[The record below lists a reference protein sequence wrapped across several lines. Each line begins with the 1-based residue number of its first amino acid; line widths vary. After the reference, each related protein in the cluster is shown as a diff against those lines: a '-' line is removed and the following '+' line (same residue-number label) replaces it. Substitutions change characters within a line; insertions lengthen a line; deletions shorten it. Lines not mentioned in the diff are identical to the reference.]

1 MKADFAVKSELA
13 RPRAAPRK
21 SMHEPATTAGACAN
35 RLLALL
41 PEDEYQALRPKLEYI
56 DTPARFVVYE
66 RDKPITHVYFPLE
79 GAHSVLA
86 IMEDGAA
93 VEVGTVGNEGLSTV
107 DVLTGAVLAM
117 ETTISQIPGCALRMP
132 LAVFLQAI
140 EGDTALRR
148 VTARF
153 MQVYLAQVSQSVAC
167 NRLHSLEQR
176 FARWVLM
183 CHDRMMGDEFHLT
196 QEFLADMLGVYRP
209 SVSLVARSFQQ
220 AGLLRYNRG
229 IITVLDRTG
238 LEDACC
244 ECYGVV
250 RRRYEK
256 VFGAPG
262 VS

>member
-1 MKADFAVKSELA
+1 MQ
-13 RPRAAPRK
+13 
-21 SMHEPATTAGACAN
+21 EPAPTAAGCAN

-41 PEDEYQALRPKLEYI
+41 PEAEYQNLRPQLEYV
-56 DTPARFVVYE
+56 DTPTRFIVYE
-66 RDKPITHVYFPLE
+66 RDKPITEVYFPLE
-79 GAHSVLA
+79 GAHSVLI

-93 VEVGTVGNEGLSTV
+93 VEVGTVGNEGFSTV
-107 DVLTGAVLAM
+107 DVLTGTAVAM
-117 ETTISQIPGCALRMP
+117 ETTVCQVPGSALRLP
-132 LAVFLQAI
+132 LPVFEKAI
-140 EGDTALRR
+140 EGDTVLRS

-153 MQVYLAQVSQSVAC
+153 LRVYLAQVSQSVAC

-183 CHDRMMGDEFHLT
+183 CQDRTQGDEFRLT

-209 SVSLVARSFQQ
+209 SVSLVARSLQQ

-229 IITVLDRTG
+229 VMNILDRKG
-238 LEDACC
+238 LEEVCC
-244 ECYGVV
+244 ECYRVV

-256 VFGAPG
+256 SFGPPG